1 MIISNPG
8 FGVIGAGAASSG
20 TPAPA
25 TPQFYRPAEE
35 RGIWQRSYDGTERTS
50 KWTFSGNLTRSSY
63 DVVFSGP
70 DAWEVRYPLSD
81 PANPLR
87 YGFSTRF
94 SVLLND
100 DSNTALEGK
109 DLAEV
114 RLVISDDRVPP
125 DYQVPPATPD
135 KPHLV
140 LGWVA
145 RYQDNKLLILP
156 LDSTET
162 PSDRFATLSGFQ
174 RGNWFHFGLSLSP
187 GSQWQYFMN
196 ESSRNGVSLR
206 PIRTGVS
213 TPVNTLCIRSMTP
226 AKETHFSYLEVVA
239 PYEVFSHRLTPEDD
253 GATFYF
259 PWGYDSGSGLIL
271 PDTELPPG
279 FSVTS
284 LAETFVYPSILLEN
298 NNMTFITVSGDPT
311 SGNKTGS
318 GKQWITHVGNK
329 IWNIR

>member
-1 MIISNPG
+1 MIITDQMFSCT
-8 FGVIGAGAASSG
+8 GASSSG
-20 TPAPA
+20 TPVPA

-63 DVVFSGP
+63 DVFFYGP
-70 DAWEVRYPLSD
+70 DAWEVRYPLSES
-81 PANPLR
+81 ANPLR

-94 SVLLND
+94 SVSLND
-100 DSNTALEGK
+100 DSDTALEGK

-125 DYQVPPATPD
+125 GYQVPPATPD

-145 RYQDNKLLILP
+145 RYQNNKLLILP
-156 LDSTET
+156 LDSAET
-162 PSDRFATLSGFQ
+162 PSGQFAALPGSPRNTQL
-174 RGNWFHFGLSLSP
+174 HLGLSLSS
-187 GSQWQYFMN
+187 GSPWQSFLY
-196 ESSRNGVSLR
+196 ESNPNGSRLQLT
-206 PIRTGVS
+206 RTGVS

-239 PYEVFSHRLTPEDD
+239 PHEVFSHRLTPEDD
-253 GATFYF
+253 RATFYF
-259 PWGYDSGSGLIL
+259 PWGYDSGSRLIL

-284 LAETFVYPSILLEN
+284 LAEPFVYPLILLEN
-298 NNMTFITVSGDPT
+298 NNITFITVRGESISG
-311 SGNKTGS
+311 SKTVS

>member
-63 DVVFSGP
+63 DVFFSGP
-70 DAWEVRYPLSD
+70 DAWEVRYPLSE

-94 SVLLND
+94 SVSLND
-100 DSNTALEGK
+100 DSDTALEGK

-114 RLVISDDRVPP
+114 RLVISDDMVPP

-162 PSDRFATLSGFQ
+162 PSDRFAALSGYLRNAQ
-174 RGNWFHFGLSLSP
+174 LHFGLSLSP
-187 GSQWQYFMN
+187 GGQRQYFMY
-196 ESSRNGVSLR
+196 ESSNNGVPLQ

-239 PYEVFSHRLTPEDD
+239 PHEVFSHRLTPEDD

-259 PWGYDSGSGLIL
+259 PWGYDWNSGLIL

-284 LAETFVYPSILLEN
+284 LAGTVVYPSILLEN
-298 NNMTFITVSGDPT
+298 NNVTFITVRGEST

-318 GKQWITHVGNK
+318 GKQLITHVGNK
-329 IWNIR
+329 IWNIS

>member
-8 FGVIGAGAASSG
+8 FGVIGAGASSSG
-20 TPAPA
+20 TPVPA

-63 DVVFSGP
+63 DVFFYGP
-70 DAWEVRYPLSD
+70 DAWEVRYPLSES
-81 PANPLR
+81 ANPLR

-100 DSNTALEGK
+100 GSDTALEGK

-125 DYQVPPATPD
+125 GYQVPPATPD

-145 RYQDNKLLILP
+145 RYQNNKLLILP
-156 LDSTET
+156 LDSAET
-162 PSDRFATLSGFQ
+162 PSGQFAALSGFS
-174 RGNWFHFGLSLSP
+174 RNNWINLGLSLSP
-187 GSQWQYFMN
+187 GSPWQYFLY
-196 ESSRNGVSLR
+196 ESSHSGSPLR
-206 PIRTGVS
+206 LTRTGVS

-226 AKETHFSYLEVVA
+226 AKETHFRYLEVVVQH
-239 PYEVFSHRLTPEDD
+239 EVFSHRLTPEDD

-259 PWGYDSGSGLIL
+259 PWGYDSNSGLIL

-284 LAETFVYPSILLEN
+284 LADPFVYPSILLEN
-298 NNMTFITVSGDPT
+298 NNITFITITGESISGSQT
-311 SGNKTGS
+311 VS